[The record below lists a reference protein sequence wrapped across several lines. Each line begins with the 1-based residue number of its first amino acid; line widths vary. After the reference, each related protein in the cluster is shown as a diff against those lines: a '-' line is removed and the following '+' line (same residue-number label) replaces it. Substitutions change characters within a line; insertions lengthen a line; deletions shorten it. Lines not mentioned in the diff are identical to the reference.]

1 MAAHP
6 LNQQGENRMTS
17 IAAMHDDLAGSLA
30 KNWWLLLLRG
40 LLAVAF
46 GVLLF
51 TRPSI
56 SVAILITF
64 FGAYSLVD
72 GVFSAYSAISQ
83 RSQHEHWVLMLVGGL
98 CGIAIGLITFYS
110 PGITAIVLLFY
121 IAIWSI
127 IIGVSQIIMAVK
139 LRAEIVGEFWLGLA
153 GLVSVL
159 FGMYLIYNPGAG
171 ILSVIWVLA
180 AYAVLFG
187 FLMIA
192 LSLRVKGLAKAP

>member
-6 LNQQGENRMTS
+6 INQQGENRMTS
-17 IAAMHDDLAGSLA
+17 IAALHDDLAGSLA

-46 GVLLF
+46 GILLF

-72 GVFSAYSAISQ
+72 GVFSAYSAVSQ
-83 RSQHEHWVLMLVGGL
+83 RRQHEHWVLMLVGGL

-127 IIGVSQIIMAVK
+127 IIGTSQIIMAVK
-139 LRAEIVGEFWLGLA
+139 LRAEIKGEFWLGLA

-159 FGMYLIYNPGAG
+159 FGLYLIYNPGAG

-192 LSLRVKGLAKAP
+192 LSFRVKGLAKAL

>member
-127 IIGVSQIIMAVK
+127 IIGISQIIMAVK
-139 LRAEIVGEFWLGLA
+139 LRAEIKGEFWLGLA

-159 FGMYLIYNPGAG
+159 FGLYLIYNPGAG

>member
-1 MAAHP
+1 
-6 LNQQGENRMTS
+6 MTD
-17 IAAMHDDLAGSLA
+17 IAATHNDLAGSLA

-46 GVLLF
+46 GALLF
-51 TRPSI
+51 SRPSF
-56 SVAILITF
+56 SVAVLITF

-72 GVFSAYSAISQ
+72 GTFSVFSAINQ
-83 RSQHEHWVLMLVGGL
+83 RRQREHWVLMLVGGL

-110 PGITAIVLLFY
+110 PGITAMVLLFY
-121 IAIWSI
+121 IAIWSMVVGI
-127 IIGVSQIIMAVK
+127 SQIIMAVK
-139 LRAEIVGEFWLGLA
+139 LRDEIQGEFWLGLA

-159 FGMYLIYNPGAG
+159 FGMYLIYNPGGG
-171 ILSVIWVLA
+171 ILAAVKVLA

-192 LSLRVKGLAKAP
+192 LSIRVKGLAKA

>member
-6 LNQQGENRMTS
+6 INQQGENRMTS
-17 IAAMHDDLAGSLA
+17 IAALHDDLAGSLA

-46 GVLLF
+46 GILLF

-72 GVFSAYSAISQ
+72 GVFSAYSAVSQ
-83 RSQHEHWVLMLVGGL
+83 RRQHEHWVLMLVGGL

-127 IIGVSQIIMAVK
+127 IIGTSQIIMAVK
-139 LRAEIVGEFWLGLA
+139 LRSEIKGEFWLGLA

-159 FGMYLIYNPGAG
+159 FGLYLIYNPGAG

-192 LSLRVKGLAKAP
+192 LSFRVKGLAKAL

>member
-1 MAAHP
+1 MIDIG
-6 LNQQGENRMTS
+6 NTDGK
-17 IAAMHDDLAGSLA
+17 LAESLA

-46 GVLLF
+46 GILLF
-51 TRPSI
+51 TRPAI

-72 GVFSAYSAISQ
+72 GAIGAWSAFSQ
-83 RSQHEHWVLMLVGGL
+83 RRQREHWVLALVGGL

-127 IIGVSQIIMAVK
+127 TTGVVQIVMAVK
-139 LRAEIVGEFWLGLA
+139 LRDEIKGEFWLGLA

-159 FGMYLIYNPGAG
+159 FGLYLVYNPGTG
-171 ILSVIWVLA
+171 ILAVVKVLA
-180 AYAVLFG
+180 IYAVLFG
-187 FLMIA
+187 TLLMA
-192 LSLRVKGLAKAP
+192 LSLRVRALAKA

>member
-1 MAAHP
+1 
-6 LNQQGENRMTS
+6 MTS

-127 IIGVSQIIMAVK
+127 IIGISQIIMAVK
-139 LRAEIVGEFWLGLA
+139 LRAEIKGEFWLGLA

>member
-1 MAAHP
+1 
-6 LNQQGENRMTS
+6 MTDS
-17 IAAMHDDLAGSLA
+17 TTLRDNLAGSLA
-30 KNWWLLLLRG
+30 SNWWLLLLRG

-46 GVLLF
+46 GILLF
-51 TRPSI
+51 TRPAI

-72 GVFSAYSAISQ
+72 GAITAWSAFSQ
-83 RSQHEHWVLMLVGGL
+83 RRQREHWVLAMVGGL

-127 IIGVSQIIMAVK
+127 ITGVVQIIMAVK
-139 LRAEIVGEFWLGLA
+139 LRDEIKGEFWLALA

-159 FGMYLIYNPGAG
+159 FGIFLIYNPGAG
-171 ILSVIWVLA
+171 ILSVVWVLA

-192 LSLRVKGLAKAP
+192 LSRRVRGLAKS

>member
-1 MAAHP
+1 
-6 LNQQGENRMTS
+6 MTS
-17 IAAMHDDLAGSLA
+17 TTALHDDLAGSLA

-46 GVLLF
+46 GALLF
-51 TRPSI
+51 SRPSF

-72 GVFSAYSAISQ
+72 GVFSVFSAISQ
-83 RSQHEHWVLMLVGGL
+83 RRQREHWALMLVGGL
-98 CGIAIGLITFYS
+98 CGIAIGLITFTS

-139 LRAEIVGEFWLGLA
+139 LRDEIKGEFWLGLA

-171 ILSVIWVLA
+171 ILTVVKVLA

-192 LSLRVKGLAKAP
+192 LSIRVKGLAKA

>member
-1 MAAHP
+1 MAGTYAYH
-6 LNQQGENRMTS
+6 LGNYCMTD
-17 IAAMHDDLAGSLA
+17 ITALRNDLAGSLA

-46 GVLLF
+46 GILLF
-51 TRPSI
+51 TRPGI

-72 GVFSAYSAISQ
+72 GIFSAISAISERKQ
-83 RSQHEHWVLMLVGGL
+83 RENWVLMLVSGL

-127 IIGVSQIIMAVK
+127 ITGVSQIVMAVK
-139 LRAEIVGEFWLGLA
+139 LRDEIKGEFWLGLA
-153 GLVSVL
+153 GVISVL
-159 FGMYLIYNPGAG
+159 FGMYLIYNPGSG
-171 ILSVIWVLA
+171 IMSVIWVLA

-187 FLMIA
+187 MLMIA
-192 LSLRVKGLAKAP
+192 LAVRVKGIAKT

>member
-127 IIGVSQIIMAVK
+127 IIGISQIIMAVK
-139 LRAEIVGEFWLGLA
+139 LRAEIKGEFWLGLA

>member
-127 IIGVSQIIMAVK
+127 IIGISQIIMAVK
-139 LRAEIVGEFWLGLA
+139 LRAEIKGEFWLGLA

-192 LSLRVKGLAKAP
+192 LSLRVKSLAKAQ

>member
-98 CGIAIGLITFYS
+98 SGIAIGLITFYS

-127 IIGVSQIIMAVK
+127 IIGISQIIMAVK
-139 LRAEIVGEFWLGLA
+139 LRAEIKGEFWLGLA

>member
-1 MAAHP
+1 MSD
-6 LNQQGENRMTS
+6 LSVLSGN
-17 IAAMHDDLAGSLA
+17 LAGSLA

-46 GVLLF
+46 GILLF
-51 TRPSI
+51 TRPTI

-72 GVFSAYSAISQ
+72 GVFSAYSAVSQ
-83 RSQHEHWVLMLVGGL
+83 RRQREHWVLMLVGGL

-110 PGITAIVLLFY
+110 PGITAMVLLFY

-127 IIGVSQIIMAVK
+127 ITGVVQIIMAVK
-139 LRAEIVGEFWLGLA
+139 LRDEIKGEFWLGLA

-159 FGMYLIYNPGAG
+159 FGIFLIYNPGAG
-171 ILSVIWVLA
+171 ILSVLWILA

-192 LSLRVKGLAKAP
+192 LSLRVKGLAKP

>member
-1 MAAHP
+1 MAYAARCRP
-6 LNQQGENRMTS
+6 GLLGLPSTT
-17 IAAMHDDLAGSLA
+17 AMHDDLAGSLA

-127 IIGVSQIIMAVK
+127 IIGISQIIMAVK
-139 LRAEIVGEFWLGLA
+139 LRAEIKGEFWLGLA